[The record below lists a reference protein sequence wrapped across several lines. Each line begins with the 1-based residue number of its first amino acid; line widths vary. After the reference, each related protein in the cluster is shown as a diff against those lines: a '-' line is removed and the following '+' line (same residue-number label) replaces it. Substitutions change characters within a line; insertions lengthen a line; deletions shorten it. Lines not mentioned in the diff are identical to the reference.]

1 MTALLTNTLDYWSTR
16 MSKAEFETQL
26 AKSTGRETESNTS
39 SVMAKRRKAQKDTAP
54 SIKDNPF
61 AQIAM
66 STPDPQAQKDQMVK
80 LMTYVD
86 AETTAAN
93 NKSLSEYTAFMQSER
108 QRLALQLIEMTDTKT
123 FSNMQRVLI
132 DINDGVLDF
141 EEQIKP
147 FMEIINAV
155 RLIQEEDAT
164 TDILSEMR
172 EDSKIAEELNGKLKT
187 LDDELDRIAHDLQLK
202 RVTINI
208 NEQDKSFFGFGDIK
222 SEAKAA
228 IALLQAEIT
237 TLEDSRSTAESNK
250 SELNSEV
257 TKTTSKFEHLKEAK
271 KIMST
276 MLNLSEGDHEARHE
290 QLVKTAVDFVTTTK
304 ERVTGTLEHSV
315 RMGGQIKNLSDLAF
329 TMRGSYSV
337 LSEAAKEAESINS
350 STHESLKTELETLDD
365 PLKKLS
371 KEKIS
376 RDMSKHITTLNDAA
390 RETTDVISDLTIS
403 SQRIETMEAANV
415 SQIKKTEQIQTSG
428 IAGVAD
434 NLSSV
439 LTAINQA
446 AIGQASTAAQQSLRR
461 MNTNTVELTKEQ
473 MLNSAKAQNDDN
485 SALIKSLEQLAGFG
499 EVIEIANQS
508 AQAAVEEN
516 REILSQMRET
526 ANEVNRSATDTL
538 EIVSSTIS
546 SEINDDQR

>member
-1 MTALLTNTLDYWSTR
+1 MST
-16 MSKAEFETQL
+16 SEFETKL
-26 AKSTGRETESNTS
+26 AASTGKSTEKTTS
-39 SVMAKRRKAQKDTAP
+39 SFVAKRKKVKAASAP
-54 SIKDNPF
+54 SIQDNPF

-66 STPDPQAQKDQMVK
+66 SNPDPQAQKDQMVK

-93 NKSLSEYTAFMQSER
+93 NKSLSEYSAFMQSER

-147 FMEIINAV
+147 FMKIINAV

-164 TDILSEMR
+164 TDILAEMR
-172 EDSKIAEELNGKLKT
+172 EDSKLAEELNGKLKSI
-187 LDDELDRIAHDLQLK
+187 DGELYRINQDINNKRIA
-202 RVTINI
+202 IN
-208 NEQDKSFFGFGDIK
+208 NHEQDKSFWGFGDVK

-228 IALLQAEIT
+228 IAILQANVT
-237 TLEDSRSTAESNK
+237 ALEDERRDVETK
-250 SELNSEV
+250 KIQTKSEV
-257 TKTTSKFEHLKEAK
+257 TQTTSKFEHLKDAK
-271 KIMST
+271 EIMST
-276 MLNLSEGDHEARHE
+276 MLNLSEGEHEARHE
-290 QLVKTAVDFVTTTK
+290 QLVKTAIDFVTTTK

-315 RMGGQIKNLSDLAF
+315 KMGGQIKNLSDLAF

-337 LSEAAKEAESINS
+337 LSEAAKEAEAVNS
-350 STHESLKTELETLDD
+350 SAHESLKSELETLDD
-365 PLKKLS
+365 PLTKLN

-415 SQIKKTEQIQTSG
+415 AQIKKTEQIQTSG

-508 AQAAVEEN
+508 AQSAVEEN

-526 ANEVNRSATDTL
+526 ADEVNRAATDTI
-538 EIVSSTIS
+538 EIVSSIITD
-546 SEINDDQR
+546 EIKEDK

>member
-1 MTALLTNTLDYWSTR
+1 MKN
-16 MSKAEFETQL
+16 EFETAL
-26 AKSTGRETESNTS
+26 AKTTGNSADKKTS
-39 SVMAKRRKAQKDTAP
+39 PLITQRRKSKKDQVKAP
-54 SIKDNPF
+54 SIEGNPF
-61 AQIAM
+61 AQIVM
-66 STPDPQAQKDQMVK
+66 STPDPQAQKDQMVE

-86 AETTAAN
+86 AETTTAN
-93 NKSLSEYTAFMQSER
+93 NKALSEYSAYMQSER

-123 FSNMQRVLI
+123 FSNMQRVLV
-132 DINDGVLDF
+132 DINNGVLDF

-172 EDSKIAEELNGKLKT
+172 EDTKVAEKLSGELQKLDTQLNKITEGIHE
-187 LDDELDRIAHDLQLK
+187 K
-202 RVTINI
+202 RVSINKK
-208 NEQDKSFFGFGDIK
+208 NEDKTWFGWGDTTPSAK
-222 SEAKAA
+222 SAVAG
-228 IALLQAEIT
+228 LLAEIT
-237 TLEDSRSTAESNK
+237 ALEEDRDKAITSKRTLK
-250 SELNSEV
+250 SEVKATS
-257 TKTTSKFEHLKEAK
+257 SKFAHLAEAK
-271 KIMST
+271 KVMAT

-304 ERVTGTLEHSV
+304 ERVTGTLAHSV
-315 RMGGQIKNLSDLAF
+315 QMGGQIKDLSDLAF

-337 LSEAAKEAESINS
+337 LSEAAKEAEAINS
-350 STHESLKTELETLDD
+350 AAHEGLKAELDTLHE
-365 PLKKLS
+365 PLIKLN

-390 RETTDVISDLTIS
+390 RETTDVIADLTLS

-415 SQIKKTEQIQTSG
+415 AQIKKTEQIQTSG

-461 MNTNTVELTKEQ
+461 MNTNTLELTKEG
-473 MLNSAKAQNDDN
+473 MLNAAKGQNDDN
-485 SALIKSLEQLAGFG
+485 AALIQSLEQLSHFG
-499 EVIEIANQS
+499 EVIDIANQS
-508 AQAAVEEN
+508 TRNAIEDS
-516 REILSQMRET
+516 REISSSMRELSDK
-526 ANEVNRSATDTL
+526 VQQSAIETL
-538 EIVSSTIS
+538 EVVSSAIS
-546 SEINDDQR
+546 DELEDQQ

>member
-1 MTALLTNTLDYWSTR
+1 MAKLLTNTLDYWSTR
-16 MSKAEFETQL
+16 MSKAAFETQL

-250 SELNSEV
+250 SKINSEV

-350 STHESLKTELETLDD
+350 STHESLKAELETLDD

>member
-1 MTALLTNTLDYWSTR
+1 MST
-16 MSKAEFETQL
+16 SEFETKL
-26 AKSTGRETESNTS
+26 AASTGKSTEKTTS
-39 SVMAKRRKAQKDTAP
+39 SFVAKRKKEKTAVAP
-54 SIKDNPF
+54 SIQDNPF

-66 STPDPQAQKDQMVK
+66 SNPDPLAQKDQMVK
-80 LMTYVD
+80 LMTSVN

-93 NKSLSEYTAFMQSER
+93 KKALSEYTAFMQSER
-108 QRLALQLIEMTDTKT
+108 ERLAVQLIEMTDTKT
-123 FSNMQRVLI
+123 FSNMQQVLI

-155 RLIQEEDAT
+155 RVIQSEDAT
-164 TDILSEMR
+164 TDILAEMR
-172 EDSKIAEELNGKLKT
+172 EDSKAVEELDGKLKT
-187 LDDELDRIAHDLQLK
+187 VDDELSRAVQAIKNKRII
-202 RVTINI
+202 INTH
-208 NEQDKSFFGFGDIK
+208 EQDKSFFGFGDVK

-228 IALLQAEIT
+228 IAVLLAEIT
-237 TLEDSRSTAESNK
+237 ELEEQRNAAEAHK
-250 SELNSEV
+250 TQLKSEV
-257 TKTTSKFEHLKEAK
+257 TKTTSQFEHLKNAK
-271 KIMST
+271 DIMAT
-276 MLNLSEGDHEARHE
+276 MLNLSEGAHEARHE

-304 ERVTGTLEHSV
+304 KRVTGTLEHSIK
-315 RMGGQIKNLSDLAF
+315 MGGQIKNLSDLAF

-350 STHESLKTELETLDD
+350 SIHASLKAEIETIDD
-365 PLKKLS
+365 PLKKLN

-376 RDMSKHITTLNDAA
+376 RDMSKHITSLNDTA
-390 RETTDVISDLTIS
+390 REMTDVLSDLTIS

-415 SQIKKTEQIQTSG
+415 AQIKKTEQIQTSG

-446 AIGQASTAAQQSLRR
+446 AIGQASIAAQQSLRR

-473 MLNSAKAQNDDN
+473 MLNSAKSQNDDN
-485 SALIKSLEQLAGFG
+485 SALIESLEQLTGLG

-508 AQAAVEEN
+508 SQSAMEEN
-516 REILSQMRET
+516 REILRQLRET
-526 ANEVNRSATDTL
+526 ADEVNRAATDTL
-538 EIVSSTIS
+538 EIVSSTITD
-546 SEINDDQR
+546 EINEDQR